1 MGYDATLIRNPID
14 CRLFTPE
21 RPARDKLHT
30 IFSLCQG
37 DLANELLAAVCEN
50 RGWELRAVDNEHRGL
65 GLEADMNEADVV
77 VGLGRSAME
86 GMACGRAVL
95 VLDSRAYTP
104 YAMDGLVTSENV
116 QSLLECNLSGRRF
129 AREATLE
136 SVSAEL
142 DGYRPELGLFGRDFA
157 LTNFEVGRQVD
168 AYLDLASSIRRS
180 PWRLVRGFLGR

>member
-14 CRLFTPE
+14 CRVFTPKH
-21 RPARDKLHT
+21 PTRDKLQT

-50 RGWELRAVDNEHRGL
+50 RGWELRTVDNEHRGL
-65 GLEADMNEADVV
+65 GVEADMDEADLV

-95 VLDSRAYTP
+95 ILDSRAYTP

-116 QSLLECNLSGRRF
+116 PSLLECNLSGRRF
-129 AREATLE
+129 TREATLE

-142 DGYRPELGLFGRDFA
+142 DSYKPELGSFGRDYA
-157 LTNFEVGRQVD
+157 LANFEVGRQVD
-168 AYLDLASSIRRS
+168 AYLNLANSIRRP
-180 PWRLVRGFLGR
+180 PWRLVKGLLG